1 MKVARKLVRIV
12 VKVATKLVQ
21 VYVKVPRE
29 LVRIAAKV
37 APKLVQKHFIIHLKS
52 NIICL
57 QERKDLWKIYILEER
72 LIAN

>member
-1 MKVARKLVRIV
+1 MKVAKKLVRIV
-12 VKVATKLVQ
+12 VKVPRELVWI
-21 VYVKVPRE
+21 VVKVPR
-29 LVRIAAKV
+29 
-37 APKLVQKHFIIHLKS
+37 KLVQKHFIIHLKS